1 MAFDVSFDASKTI
14 NTLVYFSSQK
24 NKLIIQNNVNDTL
37 YSIEFDKDQVVDSLI
52 SYNRNNDMIEIRGVV
67 PDKTNI
73 RCGIND
79 PITMKHLYN
88 KHMFKDVISDYIKN
102 RNTITGNIFTALM
115 TLDEIAINIYG
126 DIDVLFR
133 DKINVDSDSGL
144 FNFVKFIK
152 DIIIGDSRIV
162 IALSSL
168 VSKHWAMTD
177 KKYRCLALSE
187 YIVDI
192 IPNSEICRLRYN
204 VCKYLNGYTDT
215 IEDEFDYSDDESS
228 SSSTWSIITTDRE
241 TDV

>member
-1 MAFDVSFDASKTI
+1 MAFNILFDASKTI

-24 NKLIIQNNVNDTL
+24 NKLVIQNEVNGTL
-37 YSIEFDKDQVVDSLI
+37 YTVEFDKDQVVDSLI
-52 SYNRNNDMIEIRGVV
+52 SYNRSNDTIEIRGTI

-73 RCGIND
+73 SCDVNM
-79 PITMKHLYN
+79 PITMYHLYN
-88 KHMFKDVISDYIKN
+88 KYMFKAVLVDYIKN
-102 RNTITGNIFTALM
+102 RSTISGNIFTALT

-126 DIDVLFR
+126 DIESLFR

-144 FNFVKFIK
+144 FNFIKFIK
-152 DIIIGDSRIV
+152 DIIIGDSRVV

-168 VSKHWAMTD
+168 VSSHWAITD
-177 KKYRCLALSE
+177 KKYRCMALAE

-192 IPNSEICRLRYN
+192 IPNLEICRLRYN
-204 VCKYLNGYTDT
+204 LCKYLNGYTDS

-228 SSSTWSIITTDRE
+228 SSTWSAITTDRE